1 MKRYLLT
8 LTALLIFSGIALP
21 QTEFTD
27 GYIIKHD
34 GTITYGQVANV
45 VRGYTAQQC
54 TFRWFDL
61 SEVVKFGPD
70 DIAGFGFT
78 YGMRFKSV
86 NDSRRVQFMACLTD
100 GLLDL
105 LYDGSRLY
113 LDGMGM
119 SMVALGREGGSTNV
133 EGKLVHYSDY
143 SDLLQK
149 LPDPEDR
156 FTLPAEIPL
165 NPAGMAEVI
174 AGYNQSRGYRSALY
188 PLKNQKT
195 SHDEIRFGRSVS
207 NSYGLIAGG
216 NASKYIVGRTANN
229 RTRYLPSMDF
239 FEINPLLGVYLTRPL
254 TRRKNPP
261 TVTVA
266 VIAMRTSFYIYEE
279 FKVYSDIVRNDVSV
293 SYTGIKFPVSFRVS
307 LGEGKFS
314 PFLSAGGFFMRS
326 PGAKYVRDFEVE
338 DQYHVVKIFT
348 DETTRIRDPIVG
360 AMAGGGIKLQ
370 LDPKRTLSVELR
382 AELGSGLYIDPNF
395 PNISQAT
402 LSFNLLAS
410 IDLF

>member
-8 LTALLIFSGIALP
+8 LTTLLILSGIALP
-21 QTEFTD
+21 QAEFTN

-45 VRGYTAQQC
+45 VKGYTAQQC

-61 SEVVKFGPD
+61 SEVVKFGTD

-86 NDSRRVQFMACLTD
+86 SDGRRVQFMACLTD
-100 GLLDL
+100 GLLNL

-133 EGKLVHYSDY
+133 EGKLVHYSNY
-143 SDLLQK
+143 SDLLQQ
-149 LPDPEDR
+149 LPDPEGR
-156 FTLPAEIPL
+156 FTLPAELPL

-174 AGYNQSRGYRSALY
+174 AAYNQSRGYRSALY
-188 PLKNQKT
+188 PLKTQTTRN
-195 SHDEIRFGRSVS
+195 DEIRFGRGAT
-207 NSYGLIAGG
+207 NSYGLIAGV
-216 NASKYIVGRTANN
+216 NASKYIVGHTVNN
-229 RTRYLPSMDF
+229 RTQYLPSMDF
-239 FEINPLLGVYLTRPL
+239 FEINPLLGIYLTRPL

-266 VIAMRTSFYIYEE
+266 LIAMKTSFYIYDEYR
-279 FKVYSDIVRNDVSV
+279 FYVDMVRNDVSV
-293 SYTGIKFPVSFRVS
+293 NYTSIKVPVSIRMS

-314 PFLSAGGFFMRS
+314 PFLSAGGFVMIT
-326 PGAKYVRDFEVE
+326 PDAKYVRDFEVE
-338 DQYHVVKIFT
+338 DQYHVVNIFT
-348 DETTRIRDPIVG
+348 DETTKIRNPTMGV
-360 AMAGGGIKLQ
+360 MAGGGIKLQ
-370 LDPKRTLSVELR
+370 LDPQRTLSVELR
-382 AELGSGLYIDPNF
+382 AELGPGLYSDPRF
-395 PNISQAT
+395 SKASQST
-402 LSFNLLAS
+402 LGFNLLAS
-410 IDLF
+410 IDLW